1 MITLT
6 IDSTGLARSRF
17 VVSPLHE
24 AVNTLMSSGLT
35 SRTGPYA
42 WVSRTRRVL
51 RRERLDLLAGL
62 ALDTD
67 GGYLPDFLSPHPS
80 GPAPEVAEQLAAVR
94 ATPPERVLGEL
105 LTVRYGRPEA
115 GLTGRPLPEAVERA
129 IDRGAKY
136 FAHRAADE
144 LGRYWELAIAPY
156 WPDARAVIDAEIDRR
171 GRFLARYGTG
181 ALINSLAPQLS
192 WAQGRIRL
200 ESRLTVALPARMVL
214 LMPTLVTRE
223 IHVILDP
230 IDGVHRAPTLMY
242 PVADRRTAR
251 LEPSPALAQ
260 LLGPTRADLLAAL
273 VGPATTAVLADR
285 HYLSPGTVSYHLGV
299 LHRSGLVSRVRS
311 GREVLYR
318 RTPRGEELAGARP

>member
-24 AVNTLMSSGLT
+24 AVNTLMASALT

-42 WVSRTRRVL
+42 WVGRTRRVL
-51 RRERLDLLAGL
+51 RREGLDLLAGL
-62 ALDTD
+62 ALDKD

-115 GLTGRPLPEAVERA
+115 GLRGRPLPAAVERA
-129 IDRGAKY
+129 IDRGPRY
-136 FAHRAADE
+136 FAHRVADE

-192 WAQGRIRL
+192 WAEGRIEL
-200 ESRLTVALPARMVL
+200 ESRFTVALPARMVL
-214 LMPTLVTRE
+214 LMPTLVTRR

-242 PVADRRTAR
+242 PVADRRVAR
-251 LEPSPALAQ
+251 LEPSPALAR
-260 LLGPTRADLLAAL
+260 LLGPTRADLLTAL
-273 VGPATTAVLADR
+273 AGPATTAALAER
-285 HYLSPGTVSYHLGV
+285 HYLSAGTVSYHLGV

>member
-6 IDSTGLARSRF
+6 IDSVGLARSRF

-51 RRERLDLLAGL
+51 RRERLELLAGL
-62 ALDTD
+62 ALDKS
-67 GGYLPDFLSPHPS
+67 GGYLPDFLSPHPA

-94 ATPPERVLGEL
+94 ATPPDRVLGEL
-105 LTVRYGRPEA
+105 ETVRRGRPEV
-115 GLTGRPLPEAVERA
+115 GLMGRVLPGVVERTLE
-129 IDRGAKY
+129 RGPRY
-136 FAHRAADE
+136 FAQRAADE
-144 LGRYWELAIAPY
+144 LSRYWELAIAPY
-156 WPDARAVIDAEIDRR
+156 WPDARAVLDAEIDQR
-171 GRFLARYGTG
+171 GRFQARHGAG

-192 WAQGRIRL
+192 WAEGRIEL
-200 ESRLTVALPARMVL
+200 ESRFTVALPARMVL
-214 LMPTLVTRE
+214 LMPTLVTRS

-242 PVADRRTAR
+242 PVAHRAVAE

-273 VGPATTAVLADR
+273 VGPSTTAALAGR
-285 HYLSPGTVSYHLGV
+285 HYLSAGTVSYHLGV

-318 RTPRGEELAGARP
+318 RTPRGEELVATQ

>member
-17 VVSPLHE
+17 AVSPLHE

-51 RRERLDLLAGL
+51 RRERLELLSAL
-62 ALDTD
+62 ALDKA
-67 GGYLPDFLSPHPS
+67 GGYLPDFLSPHPT
-80 GPAPEVAEQLAAVR
+80 GPSPEVAEQLAAVR
-94 ATPPERVLGEL
+94 ATPPDRVLGEL
-105 LTVRYGRPEA
+105 TTVRRGRPEA
-115 GLTGRPLPEAVERA
+115 GLMGRELPDVVERTLQ
-129 IDRGAKY
+129 RGPRY
-136 FAHRAADE
+136 FAQRAADE
-144 LGRYWELAIAPY
+144 LSCYWDLAIAPY
-156 WPDARAVIDAEIDRR
+156 WPDARAVLDAEVDLR
-171 GRFLARYGTG
+171 GRFLARHGTG
-181 ALINSLAPQLS
+181 ALINSLAPELS
-192 WAQGRIRL
+192 WADGRIRL
-200 ESRLTVALPARMVL
+200 ESRITVALPARMVL
-214 LMPTLVTRE
+214 LMPTLVTRS

-242 PVADRRTAR
+242 PAAHRPVAR

-273 VGPATTAVLADR
+273 TGPATTATLAGR
-285 HYLSPGTVSYHLGV
+285 HYLNAGTVSYHLGV

-318 RTPRGEELAGARP
+318 RTPRGEELVAAQ